1 MTSRAPRLAARL
13 WAGHARG
20 VLLAGALVAL
30 AAPWLASGAAQAAEG
45 VVSAA
50 YGDETTRYA
59 HGVLGDAI
67 EYGSLTIVTD
77 RGRRLRIVLPEHSV
91 FEDLAPR
98 VVDLDGDGAA
108 EVVVVESH
116 RDLGGQLAV
125 YGPEGKIA
133 ATPHIGRTNRWLAP
147 IGAADFDGDGAVE
160 IGYIDRPHLA
170 KTLLLWRYED
180 RALSQ
185 VAAMPGVTNHRI
197 GEDFISGGVR
207 DCAGALEMV
216 VAEANWSGTVAV
228 RFDAGRLSRQTLP
241 YPATPVGFADALS
254 CAS

>member
-1 MTSRAPRLAARL
+1 MTIRAPRRLARL
-13 WAGHARG
+13 WLIRARG
-20 VLLAGALVAL
+20 AVQTAALVGL
-30 AAPWLASGAAQAAEG
+30 TAPWLASGAAQAAEG
-45 VVSAA
+45 VVSAE
-50 YGDETTRYA
+50 YGGETTRYA

-67 EYGSLTIVTD
+67 EYGSLTVVTD

-147 IGAADFDGDGAVE
+147 IGAADFDGDGAME

-180 RALSQ
+180 RALTW
-185 VAAMPGVTNHRI
+185 VAALPGMTNHRI
-197 GEDFISGGVR
+197 GEDFISGGIR
-207 DCAGALEMV
+207 DCAGPLEMV

-228 RFDAGRLSRQTLP
+228 RFTAGQLSRAELP
-241 YPATPVGFADALS
+241 YPATPSGFADALS
-254 CAS
+254 CAP